1 MQSESVSP
9 TSDSESSRIPLLAGL
24 PASLVS
30 ERHGEVA
37 VVRLARPQ
45 KRNALDSETVSGIE
59 RLFSA
64 MPESVKVVLLY
75 GEGRHFCAGFD
86 LTEIESRSA
95 AEALALSRKRHRA
108 FDGIEFGR
116 VPVIAV
122 LQGAVIG
129 GGLELAAA
137 AHIRVA
143 ERSTFYALP
152 EASRGIFVGGGGS
165 VRLPR
170 LIGTARVM
178 DMILSGRTYGAEDGQ
193 SVGFSQYVFDDGDGL
208 TKGLEI
214 ARKIASNSSLSNF
227 TAMHV
232 LPRIAEENRESGLLT
247 EALTV
252 AMVSSDND
260 AKLRAMRLLN
270 KTGPKVRHVDE
281 RS

>member
-1 MQSESVSP
+1 MSGP
-9 TSDSESSRIPLLAGL
+9 PSSRIPLVAGL
-24 PASLVS
+24 PASLIG
-30 ERHGEVA
+30 ELHGEVA
-37 VVRLARPQ
+37 VVRLARPH
-45 KRNALDSETVSGIE
+45 KRNALDRETVSGIE
-59 RLFSA
+59 RLFPA
-64 MPESVKVVLLY
+64 MPETVKVLVLY
-75 GEGRHFCAGFD
+75 GEGKHFCAGVD
-86 LTEIESRSA
+86 LDEIESRSA
-95 AEALALSRKRHRA
+95 AEALALSRKWHRA
-108 FDGIEFGR
+108 FDGVEFGR

-178 DMILSGRTYGAEDGQ
+178 DMILSGRTYGAEEGQ

-208 TKGLEI
+208 AKGLEI
-214 ARKIASNSSLSNF
+214 ARKIASNTSLSNF
-227 TAMHV
+227 AAMHV
-232 LPRIAEENRESGLLT
+232 LPRIAEENRESGFLT

-260 AKLRAMRLLN
+260 AKLR
-270 KTGPKVRHVDE
+270 VRKFL
-281 RS
+281 

>member
-1 MQSESVSP
+1 MQFNSVSP
-9 TSDSESSRIPLLAGL
+9 ISDSESSRVPLVAGL

-45 KRNALDSETVSGIE
+45 KRNALDSETVSGIK

-64 MPESVKVVLLY
+64 MPETVKVLLLH
-75 GEGRHFCAGFD
+75 GEGKHFCAGLD
-86 LTEIESRSA
+86 LNEIEGRSA
-95 AEALALSRKRHRA
+95 AEVLAQSRKWHRA

-116 VPVIAV
+116 VPVVAV

-143 ERSTFYALP
+143 ERSAFYALP
-152 EASRGIFVGGGGS
+152 EASRGIFLGGGGS

-170 LIGTARVM
+170 LIGTAHVM
-178 DMILSGRTYGAEDGQ
+178 DMILSGRTYGAEEGQ
-193 SVGFSQYVFDDGDGL
+193 SLGFSQYVCDEGDGL
-208 TKGLEI
+208 AKGLEI
-214 ARKIASNSSLSNF
+214 ATKIASNSSLSNF
-227 TAMHV
+227 AAIHV
-232 LPRIAEENRESGLLT
+232 LPRVAEENRESGLLT
-247 EALTV
+247 EALTA
-252 AMVSSDND
+252 AMFSSDNE
-260 AKLRAMRLLN
+260 ARLRARRFLD
-270 KTGPKVRHVDE
+270 KTGPKVRHDEE